1 MLRQTAVCITD
12 APSPSMLR
20 SMYGPIFVFLGTVL
34 SLLVVYMVGKRLLL
48 GPPTLTDNTLRATC
62 ISSGYSRMDDDPVE
76 YRISV
81 SLDLD
86 TNDLASRL
94 RNDDALTAAHKLQ
107 LKDIR
112 KLKLVSATPLYTT
125 YVAQHLAMKA
135 DIKVLT
141 PTASPMETL
150 AHLSGLVHEI
160 RVLARLS
167 HPKVVSLLGYAA
179 SSSLLDLTMA
189 TEFMSFGSLAAI
201 LSEPALKQTLEWTPT
216 SIHAVPKVQL
226 ALDVVSAIVYLH
238 GLTRPLLHNALST
251 NAVVVSSK
259 WEAKVSAFA
268 HSSYVDDASSS
279 TTTTTELLPS
289 AVAMDAPEVQS
300 GGRRS
305 TASDMYLLGHVL
317 LALDDGD
324 EATSTM
330 PEAIATIVARCVDT
344 DPTHRPTAVE
354 VCDILKSFSD

>member
-1 MLRQTAVCITD
+1 
-12 APSPSMLR
+12 
-20 SMYGPIFVFLGTVL
+20 MYGPIFVFFGTVL
-34 SLLVVYMVGKRLLL
+34 SLLIVYMVGKRLLL

-62 ISSGYSRMDDDPVE
+62 ISSGYSRMEDDPVE
-76 YRISV
+76 YRISL

-86 TNDLASRL
+86 TNDLATRL
-94 RNDDALTAAHKLQ
+94 RNDDALTTAHKLQ

-112 KLKLVSATPLYTT
+112 KLKLISATPLYTT

-141 PTASPMETL
+141 PTASPMDTL

-160 RVLARLS
+160 SVLARLS
-167 HPKVVSLLGYAA
+167 HPKVVSLLGYAT

-201 LSEPALKQTLEWTPT
+201 LSEPALKKTMEWTPT

-226 ALDVVSAIVYLH
+226 ALDVVSAVVYLH
-238 GLTRPLLHNALST
+238 GLARPLLHNALST
-251 NAVVVSSK
+251 STVVVSSK
-259 WEAKVSAFA
+259 WEAKVSGFA

-279 TTTTTELLPS
+279 TTMELLPS
-289 AVAMDAPEVQS
+289 AVAMEAPEVQS

-305 TASDMYLLGHVL
+305 MASDVYLLGRL
-317 LALDDGD
+317 MLALDDVD

-344 DPTHRPTAVE
+344 DPMRRPTAAE
-354 VCDILKSFSD
+354 VCGILKSLSD